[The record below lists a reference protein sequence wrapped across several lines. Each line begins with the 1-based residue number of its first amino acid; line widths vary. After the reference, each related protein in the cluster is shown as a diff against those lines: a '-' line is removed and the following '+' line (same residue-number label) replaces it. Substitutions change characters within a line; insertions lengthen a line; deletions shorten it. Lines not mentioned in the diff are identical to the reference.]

1 MSPGIANSR
10 NIRAGAAYIE
20 LTTQDSKL
28 VRGLDQA
35 QKRVKAFGKSVGE
48 IGKRLTAVSAVA
60 AVPLLS
66 GLKIYADFQQQMATV
81 ATMLSDSDAEKYMD
95 SFTKGIRKMAVSFGE
110 STEALS
116 GGLYDILSAS
126 IAPAKALDVLGVAA
140 KSAKAGLT
148 DTQTAAD
155 AITTVLNSYGLAAEQ
170 AGDVSDWL
178 FGIVQRGKTT
188 FAELAPQIG
197 MVASTAASAGLPLDE
212 LGAMIA
218 TLTRNGLR
226 TTTAI
231 DSVNGIIRSFLK
243 PGDEAAK
250 VARELGF
257 EMSTATLQSEGLRGV
272 FERISQL
279 PPDALAKLF
288 PDSSALRGVI
298 PALKNFR
305 GFGEDME
312 AMAKR
317 SGATQSAYEKMTKTL
332 TFAFSRMK
340 QAGLV
345 ALSVIGE
352 AIAEPV
358 SKAAAAVTRYAQM
371 VTDLIQ
377 KNRGLVTVAAKV
389 IAIVA
394 LVGGAMVAVGV
405 AGQALAFV
413 FGGIVSIMSGVGTVI
428 GIIGSALAALLSPI
442 GLVIAGAVI
451 LAGVILHAT
460 GAAAQALQWLADQ
473 FQGLKDRALVA
484 YQGIA
489 DALAAGDIAL
499 AAKVLWLAL
508 KVEWQRGI
516 NYLESLW
523 IGFKETFMSIAVD
536 AFYGA
541 VKALAAAWHGLRAV
555 WVETTSFLY
564 KVWTQFT
571 SGLQSTFR
579 KAQLKV
585 EEGLHHIAGML
596 DENYD
601 VDQAIQIARTNE
613 QADQR
618 NIQLQKQQALNEN
631 EQQRQTDLA
640 KIGTE
645 YESEKQAIDQAAKK
659 AHDERRSRYQQQI
672 DESMA
677 ALEEARKQYRAAL
690 DEAAQKRR
698 DSEQGKSSSEQP
710 DLFEELKNRLAG
722 LGDLLNGIGQRT
734 VEVRG
739 TFNAAAIQSLMTS
752 DGTADRTAKA
762 TEETAR
768 NTKRL
773 LTEAQRSGLTF
784 A

>member
-1 MSPGIANSR
+1 M
-10 NIRAGAAYIE
+10 
-20 LTTQDSKL
+20 
-28 VRGLDQA
+28 
-35 QKRVKAFGKSVGE
+35 
-48 IGKRLTAVSAVA
+48 
-60 AVPLLS
+60 
-66 GLKIYADFQQQMATV
+66 
-81 ATMLSDSDAEKYMD
+81 
-95 SFTKGIRKMAVSFGE
+95 
-110 STEALS
+110 
-116 GGLYDILSAS
+116 
-126 IAPAKALDVLGVAA
+126 
-140 KSAKAGLT
+140 
-148 DTQTAAD
+148 
-155 AITTVLNSYGLAAEQ
+155 
-170 AGDVSDWL
+170 
-178 FGIVQRGKTT
+178 
-188 FAELAPQIG
+188 
-197 MVASTAASAGLPLDE
+197 
-212 LGAMIA
+212 
-218 TLTRNGLR
+218 
-226 TTTAI
+226 
-231 DSVNGIIRSFLK
+231 
-243 PGDEAAK
+243 
-250 VARELGF
+250 
-257 EMSTATLQSEGLRGV
+257 
-272 FERISQL
+272 
-279 PPDALAKLF
+279 
-288 PDSSALRGVI
+288 
-298 PALKNFR
+298 
-305 GFGEDME
+305 
-312 AMAKR
+312 
-317 SGATQSAYEKMTKTL
+317 
-332 TFAFSRMK
+332 
-340 QAGLV
+340 
-345 ALSVIGE
+345 
-352 AIAEPV
+352 
-358 SKAAAAVTRYAQM
+358 
-371 VTDLIQ
+371 
-377 KNRGLVTVAAKV
+377 
-389 IAIVA
+389 
-394 LVGGAMVAVGV
+394 
-405 AGQALAFV
+405 
-413 FGGIVSIMSGVGTVI
+413 
-428 GIIGSALAALLSPI
+428 
-442 GLVIAGAVI
+442 
-451 LAGVILHAT
+451 
-460 GAAAQALQWLADQ
+460 QALQWLADQ